1 MIVYKLRGLT
11 TDKHNN
17 WHGVL
22 NKDKIKSEFLH
33 HLFSGK
39 TWL

>member
-33 HLFSGK
+33 HLFCDK